1 MRVSALE
8 KASLADI
15 KNDTFI
21 GIAGMPK
28 PDDSIEA
35 FSIHIF
41 LPAQRGVV
49 PDRHGPWDAR
59 PNSTMTNA
67 YVTSMVKEKD
77 GEILTVKYKDGE
89 KKVVVTP
96 QTVIAA
102 AAPAKKEEIKAGTP
116 IIIFGWDKQPDG
128 SVLAKT
134 MYICRSVTPAMMFKA
149 SLQRSSLLRGRRR
162 ICATA
167 GCRTRCRFE
176 NFDGHAGG
184 QIGKTRE
191 VKVKLTADVTVFGI
205 TEATI
210 ADIKPGAYI
219 GGVHPQQ
226 PDGEQGDSGDGLAES
241 QRG

>member
-1 MRVSALE
+1 MHILNMTGRAIGTAAVALLFATATYAQQPGRIRGQIEKVDGASYVLKARDGTMLNVKLADDARVSALE

-77 GEILTVKYKDGE
+77 GEVLTVKYKDGE
-89 KKVVVTP
+89 KKIVVTP

-102 AAPAKKEEIKAGTP
+102 AAQAKKEEIKAGTP

-128 SVLAKT
+128 SVLAKSL
-134 MYICRSVTPAMMFKA
+134 YIGRSVTPAM
-149 SLQRSSLLRGRRR
+149 
-162 ICATA
+162 
-167 GCRTRCRFE
+167 
-176 NFDGHAGG
+176 
-184 QIGKTRE
+184 
-191 VKVKLTADVTVFGI
+191 
-205 TEATI
+205 
-210 ADIKPGAYI
+210 
-219 GGVHPQQ
+219 
-226 PDGEQGDSGDGLAES
+226 
-241 QRG
+241 

>member
-1 MRVSALE
+1 MYNLNMTRKAIGTVVIALFFAIAAQAQQPGRIRGQIEKVDGATYVLKARDGTMLNVKLADDAGVSALE
-8 KASLADI
+8 RASLADI

-21 GIAGMPK
+21 GIDGMPK

-67 YVTSMVKEKD
+67 YVTSIVKEKD
-77 GEILTVKYKDGE
+77 GETLTVKYKDGE
-89 KKVVVTP
+89 KKVIVTP

-128 SVLAKT
+128 SVLAKSL
-134 MYICRSVTPAMMFKA
+134 YVGRSVTPAM
-149 SLQRSSLLRGRRR
+149 
-162 ICATA
+162 
-167 GCRTRCRFE
+167 
-176 NFDGHAGG
+176 
-184 QIGKTRE
+184 
-191 VKVKLTADVTVFGI
+191 
-205 TEATI
+205 
-210 ADIKPGAYI
+210 
-219 GGVHPQQ
+219 
-226 PDGEQGDSGDGLAES
+226 
-241 QRG
+241 